1 MQGKAGVSSMK
12 HKNKANGHGHGQGKG
27 QQQGKNQP
35 HKAPAVVQ
43 KPKSAAAPTTQ
54 GKLSA
59 LQQQFA
65 KKLEGSRFRMIN
77 EQLYTSRGEESFA
90 TFQSNPGLFDVYHQG
105 FREQASHWPH
115 NPLDSI
121 IEWIRAKHPRA
132 AVADMGCGDARLS
145 VSLTP
150 QNKVH
155 SFDLVAPNPNP
166 RGIVACD
173 IAHVP
178 LKDSSVDIVVF
189 CLALMGTNI
198 ADFLLEA
205 RRILRPNGVIKVAE
219 VRSRFESKDSSD
231 GVKKF
236 IRLLKRS
243 GFDFDEPGMG
253 SVNRHN
259 EMFFEIEGKR
269 SARAPHAPEQPSGA
283 GEGGVSFSA
292 KPCLYKKR

>member
-1 MQGKAGVSSMK
+1 MK
-12 HKNKANGHGHGQGKG
+12 HKGHNAGHGQK
-27 QQQGKNQP
+27 QKHKHQP
-35 HKAPAVVQ
+35 QKAAAYAVQ
-43 KPKSAAAPTTQ
+43 KPKPPAAPAAPTQ
-54 GKLSA
+54 GKQGGLSA

-65 KKLEGSRFRMIN
+65 KKLEGSRFRIIN

-90 TFQSNPGLFDVYHQG
+90 SFQSNPGLFDVYHQG

-121 IEWIRAKHPRA
+121 IAWICAKHPRA
-132 AVADMGCGDARLS
+132 VVADMGCGDARLS

-205 RRILRPNGVIKVAE
+205 RRILKPNGVLKVAE

-243 GFDFDEPGMG
+243 GFDFDEPGLG

-259 EMFFEIEGKR
+259 EMFFEIEGRR
-269 SARAPHAPEQPSGA
+269 SNRAPQAETGGDTSSSGTTTT
-283 GEGGVSFSA
+283 SFSA
-292 KPCLYKKR
+292 KPCVYKRR